1 MVEGVRPVPSLT
13 GLSVPI
19 VGQFYKSGA
28 EQTLRMMEE
37 GEQLYL
43 HPEPTNPYDRNA
55 QKVVV
60 FRNGALK
67 HLGYVQRHFA
77 LKIADAKTE
86 TLGGKVEAEK
96 LSLVGTLR
104 KKSFEGN
111 QYYEVVIGGVISNI
125 RDHAEAKAK
134 IGRSGGLFDE
144 PPRVGTK
151 VKKVIVDPHT
161 FVSREYEF
169 FDEDAE
175 RDWDSLVDTN
185 DFY

>member
-1 MVEGVRPVPSLT
+1 
-13 GLSVPI
+13 
-19 VGQFYKSGA
+19 
-28 EQTLRMMEE
+28 MEE
-37 GEQLYL
+37 GDQLYL

-77 LKIADAKTE
+77 LTIADHKAE
-86 TLGGKVEAEK
+86 QLGGKAAAEK
-96 LSLVGTLR
+96 LSLVGNLR
-104 KKSFEGN
+104 KKSHQG
-111 QYYEVVIGGVISNI
+111 QMYYEVVIAGVVSNI
-125 RDHAEAKAK
+125 REHAEAKAK
-134 IGRSGGLFDE
+134 IGKSGGLFDE
-144 PPRVGTK
+144 PQRVGTK

-175 RDWDSLVDTN
+175 RDWDEFHDPN
-185 DFY
+185 DFH